1 MISIIVPVLNEEKG
15 IENLL
20 KDLSSLKGDKEIIVV
35 DGGSTDGTVDKV
47 TRLAKVIH
55 SEKGRARQM
64 NLGAKEALG
73 DILWFVHSDSKIHK
87 ESIASIKNAIG
98 QDYVGGGFSLEF
110 YDYKT
115 TFMKFV
121 AKTSNLR
128 ARFLGLIFGDQGIFI
143 KKDVFDA
150 IGGYPDIELM
160 EDWELSKKLYRTG
173 RVKIV
178 ETPIG
183 TSARRFQS
191 GGQLKTLLLMHKIK
205 FLYMLGVSSSKLKK
219 IYREAR

>member
-1 MISIIVPVLNEEKG
+1 MISIIVPVLNEEKS

-20 KDLSSLKGDKEIIVV
+20 KDINSLKGEKEIIVV
-35 DGGSTDGTVDKV
+35 DGGSTDETVD
-47 TRLAKVIH
+47 RASRFAKIIP

-87 ESIASIKNAIG
+87 ESLESINKAIG
-98 QDYVGGGFSLEF
+98 QGCVGGGFSLEF

-115 TFMKFV
+115 SFMNFV
-121 AKTSNLR
+121 ATTSNLR
-128 ARFLGLIFGDQGIFI
+128 ARFFRLIFGDQGIFI
-143 KKDVFDA
+143 KKNVFEE

-160 EDWELSKKLYRTG
+160 EDWELSKKLHRAG

-183 TSARRFQS
+183 TSARRFKS

-205 FLYMLGVSSSKLKK
+205 FLYMLGVPSSKLKE

>member
-1 MISIIVPVLNEEKG
+1 MISIIVPVLNEEKR
-15 IENLL
+15 IDNLL
-20 KDLSSLKGDKEIIVV
+20 TDLSSLKGEKEIIVV
-35 DGGSTDGTVDKV
+35 DGGSTDGTVDKAS
-47 TRLAKVIH
+47 RFAKVIH
-55 SEKGRARQM
+55 SEKGRSRQM
-64 NLGAKEALG
+64 NLGAEEALG
-73 DILWFVHSDSKIHK
+73 GILWFVHSDSKIHK
-87 ESIASIKNAIG
+87 ESLGSINEAIG
-98 QDYVGGGFSLEF
+98 QGYVGGGFSLDF

-115 TFMKFV
+115 SFMNFV

-128 ARFLGLIFGDQGIFI
+128 ARFLGLIFGDQGIFV

-160 EDWELSKKLYRTG
+160 EDWELSKKLHRAG
-173 RVKIV
+173 KVKVV

-191 GGQLKTLLLMHKIK
+191 GGQFKTLLLMHKIK
-205 FLYMLGVSSSKLKK
+205 LLYILGVSSSKLKE

>member
-20 KDLSSLKGDKEIIVV
+20 MDLSSLKGEKEIIVV
-35 DGGSTDGTVDKV
+35 DGGSTDGTVDKAS
-47 TRLAKVIH
+47 RFAKVIH
-55 SEKGRARQM
+55 SEKGRSRQM
-64 NLGAKEALG
+64 NFGAKEALG

-87 ESIASIKNAIG
+87 DSLVSINNAIG
-98 QDYVGGGFSLEF
+98 KGYVGGGFSLEF
-110 YDYKT
+110 YDYRT
-115 TFMKFV
+115 SFMNFV
-121 AKTSNLR
+121 ANTSNLR

-143 KKDVFDA
+143 KKDVFHGL
-150 IGGYPDIELM
+150 GGYLDIELM
-160 EDWELSKKLYRTG
+160 EDWELSKKLHRTG
-173 RVKIV
+173 KVKIV
-178 ETPIG
+178 KTPIG

-205 FLYMLGVSSSKLKK
+205 LLYMLGVSSSKLKE